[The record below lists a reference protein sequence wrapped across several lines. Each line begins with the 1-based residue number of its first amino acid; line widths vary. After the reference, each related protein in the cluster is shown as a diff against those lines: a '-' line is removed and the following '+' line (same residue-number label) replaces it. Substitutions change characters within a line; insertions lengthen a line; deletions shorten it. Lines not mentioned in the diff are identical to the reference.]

1 MAYLDSRFD
10 APLLAPMISF
20 TNNEARPAVLVAV
33 LAAEAVPLLAL
44 PPLALPVEDPDPL
57 PKTLTCSWALPPV
70 AEPVSVSAGANVNVV
85 GAAEGLGGSAALGSI
100 LHPTVVAGQTIVVV
114 GGVYADKAVL
124 LGDTAAHTLLR
135 LSNSG
140 CMGIGEPIGTVTP
153 S

>member
-1 MAYLDSRFD
+1 
-10 APLLAPMISF
+10 
-20 TNNEARPAVLVAV
+20 VLVAV
-33 LAAEAVPLLAL
+33 LVVKAVPLVLVL
-44 PPLALPVEDPDPL
+44 PEDPDPF
-57 PKTLTCSWALPPV
+57 PETLTCSWALPPV
-70 AEPVSVSAGANVNVV
+70 AEPISVSAGANVNVV

-100 LHPTVVAGQTIVVV
+100 LQPTVVAGQTIVVV

>member
-1 MAYLDSRFD
+1 
-10 APLLAPMISF
+10 MISF
-20 TNNEARPAVLVAV
+20 SNNEARPAVLVTV
-33 LAAEAVPLLAL
+33 LVAEAVRL
-44 PPLALPVEDPDPL
+44 LALPVEEDPDPL
-57 PKTLTCSWALPPV
+57 SETLTCSWTPPV
-70 AEPVSVSAGANVNVV
+70 AEPVSVSAGGNVNVV
-85 GAAEGLGGSAALGSI
+85 GATEGEGGSAALGSI
-100 LHPTVVAGQTIVVV
+100 LQPTVVAGQTIVVV